1 MQPTRPNT
9 TRRPRGTVPYP
20 RSETHRAAPN
30 GPARNDTQRRDTA
43 ALGKLAVSSCL
54 VGMCAI
60 AVACEPKPAATP
72 GPVFGGEVTATDA
85 RPLPAN
91 MNESILNGPCSPA
104 APASETL
111 LIDDFEDG
119 DNRPFKEFQR
129 EGYWYS
135 AGDTTPGEMSPKPN
149 TFAAEPLPDSE
160 STPQNRMAAHLSA
173 SGYSD
178 WGVVWG
184 TSLRWVDAGVKCPFN
199 GSKFAGVRFRARGTG
214 RVRVN
219 VGIPETIPKEYDGVC
234 VERCYDTHS
243 RVVLLTPDWETY
255 EVPWVELQQ
264 WGWGTQARFDATRIL
279 SLQFAVDGKNL
290 PVDFWLDDVA
300 FIAASNT
307 APGVGPSAGQ

>member
-1 MQPTRPNT
+1 MS
-9 TRRPRGTVPYP
+9 VW
-20 RSETHRAAPN
+20 
-30 GPARNDTQRRDTA
+30 
-43 ALGKLAVSSCL
+43 AVAG
-54 VGMCAI
+54 V
-60 AVACEPKPAATP
+60 VACEPKQAATP
-72 GPVFGGEVTATDA
+72 GPVFGGEAHAADA
-85 RPLPAN
+85 RPLPSN

-104 APASETL
+104 APAGETL

-135 AGDTTPGEMSPKPN
+135 ASDTTPGEMSPKPN
-149 TFAAEPLPDSE
+149 TFAAEPLPDAE
-160 STPQNRMAAHLSA
+160 STPQNRLAAHLVA

-199 GSKFAGVRFRARGTG
+199 GSKFAGVKFRAKGTG

-219 VGIPETIPKEYDGVC
+219 FGIPETIPKEYDGVS

-243 RVVLLTPDWETY
+243 RVVLLTPEWETY
-255 EVPWVELQQ
+255 EVPWAELQQ

-290 PVDFWLDDVA
+290 PVDLWIDDIT
-300 FIAASNT
+300 FLPTSDAAS
-307 APGVGPSAGQ
+307 SAALNVQQ